1 MSELETTKEAKEV
14 EELKFAKV
22 KSLAKEAYKLIDSR
36 KFKEAK
42 EKFSELL
49 VLDPPN
55 TYGLVG
61 MGDLLYKTNS
71 YEEATKYYKK
81 CLSLDPANKFSIM
94 GLMNCYRD
102 LKQLSVVIQIA
113 EEYRHITMSDASILS
128 RVADA
133 HRKLKNFKES
143 LYSFLSII
151 FCI

>member
-61 MGDLLYKTNS
+61 MGDLLYKT
-71 YEEATKYYKK
+71 KLILKK
-81 CLSLDPANKFSIM
+81 
-94 GLMNCYRD
+94 MN
-102 LKQLSVVIQIA
+102 L
-113 EEYRHITMSDASILS
+113 
-128 RVADA
+128 
-133 HRKLKNFKES
+133 
-143 LYSFLSII
+143 
-151 FCI
+151 